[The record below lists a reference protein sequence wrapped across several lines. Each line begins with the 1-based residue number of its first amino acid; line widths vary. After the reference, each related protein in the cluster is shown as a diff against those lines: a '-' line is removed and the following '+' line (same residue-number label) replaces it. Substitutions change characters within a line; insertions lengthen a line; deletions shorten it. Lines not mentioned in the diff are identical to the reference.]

1 MVKALRLPPRAGGET
16 VHGHSVPVWTL
27 GAFGAFLPT
36 WPSCPAMASWRH
48 HERTRPGPAAS
59 QRHGRGLGL
68 TEPSRRLPSRCS
80 GGPASEAAVPLGARL
95 PTPPSLT
102 QAERA
107 GSWQGKET
115 SQAAMAAEARRWTLA
130 PASALAPPPAGQPA
144 RRFAPRSPPPRA
156 AARRRWRKG
165 YVTAARR
172 WAARGCGSRRSPR
185 RRAWR
190 HSCDAREEGTV
201 EGVKQGTVA
210 GGGEKRASVA
220 GRSERPGKWPSLR
233 MTPH

>member
-1 MVKALRLPPRAGGET
+1 MRLFTGTRSRFGLWVLSGPSCLPGLPAPRWRRGGTMSGPGRALPPPSATAAALDSQSRRGACHRAALEVQPLKPRCPSGQGCRRHPASLRPRGREAGKEKRP
-16 VHGHSVPVWTL
+16 HRQR
-27 GAFGAFLPT
+27 
-36 WPSCPAMASWRH
+36 WPR
-48 HERTRPGPAAS
+48 RPGDGPWPRPRPWLRPRPAS
-59 QRHGRGLGL
+59 Q
-68 TEPSRRLPSRCS
+68 PSGS
-80 GGPASEAAVPLGARL
+80 
-95 PTPPSLT
+95 PP
-102 QAERA
+102 
-107 GSWQGKET
+107 
-115 SQAAMAAEARRWTLA
+115 
-130 PASALAPPPAGQPA
+130 APPP
-144 RRFAPRSPPPRA
+144 RRA

-190 HSCDAREEGTV
+190 HSCDAGEERTV

>member
-144 RRFAPRSPPPRA
+144 RRFAPRSPPPAPRPEDGGVRVTS
-156 AARRRWRKG
+156 RRRDAGLLGGVAPGVVRG
-165 YVTAARR
+165 AERGDTAVTL
-172 WAARGCGSRRSPR
+172 
-185 RRAWR
+185 
-190 HSCDAREEGTV
+190 
-201 EGVKQGTVA
+201 
-210 GGGEKRASVA
+210 
-220 GRSERPGKWPSLR
+220 GRSGPWKE
-233 MTPH
+233 